1 MVKQR
6 VSIDRVIDRIG
17 KENAKLPKMQILFTF
32 PNLYPG
38 TKTSIMLKQPKTEGS
53 IREIDVPASTIQALA
68 GLRELQE
75 NLKKELGPEGY
86 ADYGLV
92 ICQANGRPV
101 MTEHL
106 NKKFKDI
113 LDDLNDPDIDPKD
126 FVFHSLRHTS
136 AAAKLAL
143 SHGDY
148 NSVRHAGGWA
158 NLEMLTRR
166 YGNHSFA
173 NDRLNVAQKMDDFL
187 GGSSMENTA
196 SPANPHVSP
205 EAAEA
210 ALKAILQSNPELL
223 IKVAQSIQNC

>member
-1 MVKQR
+1 MLEPEQVLKVLDFTCRKEYYNYYLMHCAIHLAIACTMRGGEIGALQWDRVDMVKQR
-6 VSIDRVIDRIG
+6 VSVDRVIDRIG

-68 GLRELQE
+68 GLKELQE

-92 ICQANGRPV
+92 ICQANGRPI

-113 LDDLNDPDIDPKD
+113 LEDLSDPDIAPKD

-136 AAAKLAL
+136 AAAKLDL
-143 SHGDY
+143 SPGP
-148 NSVRHAGGWA
+148 S
-158 NLEMLTRR
+158 
-166 YGNHSFA
+166 
-173 NDRLNVAQKMDDFL
+173 K
-187 GGSSMENTA
+187 TA
-196 SPANPHVSP
+196 HP
-205 EAAEA
+205 
-210 ALKAILQSNPELL
+210 
-223 IKVAQSIQNC
+223 

>member
-53 IREIDVPASTIQALA
+53 IREIDVPASTMQALA

-92 ICQANGRPV
+92 ICQANGRPI

-113 LDDLNDPDIDPKD
+113 LEDLSDLDIDPKD

-187 GGSSMENTA
+187 GGSSMENTV

>member
-1 MVKQR
+1 M
-6 VSIDRVIDRIG
+6 
-17 KENAKLPKMQILFTF
+17 
-32 PNLYPG
+32 
-38 TKTSIMLKQPKTEGS
+38 PKTEGS
-53 IREIDVPASTIQALA
+53 IREIDVPASTMQALA

-113 LDDLNDPDIDPKD
+113 LEDLSDPDIDPKD

-196 SPANPHVSP
+196 SLGIVFPCFSSIMTFFNEPNSFICASAVS
-205 EAAEA
+205 
-210 ALKAILQSNPELL
+210 LSYVKT
-223 IKVAQSIQNC
+223 VVR

>member
-1 MVKQR
+1 MECIILSVNDTYMDAQEVMHMTDYSKITALYSSLSVGDEDR
-6 VSIDRVIDRIG
+6 DGGESNSIQNQKIFLENYARGQHLTNIRHYIDDDESGRF
-17 KENAKLPKMQILFTF
+17 LTVPPIL
-32 PNLYPG
+32 
-38 TKTSIMLKQPKTEGS
+38 E
-53 IREIDVPASTIQALA
+53 
-68 GLRELQE
+68 
-75 NLKKELGPEGY
+75 
-86 ADYGLV
+86 
-92 ICQANGRPV
+92 
-101 MTEHL
+101 
-106 NKKFKDI
+106 
-113 LDDLNDPDIDPKD
+113 DLSDPDIDPKD

-148 NSVRHAGGWA
+148 NSVCHAGGWA

-187 GGSSMENTA
+187 GGSSMENTV